1 MKELREKSD
10 ALRVK
15 INQQEFSPE
24 QVDQIKKASTMWKG
38 KIAEITSQKVI
49 VTTRIEEHVSMIDE
63 QANLIDSL
71 ITQYHELLLSLQLL
85 PSSTPLANGVDYRL
99 VIDHV
104 EDQVTNVS
112 SRNVQHYQ
120 NQIVANTMLVRLQ
133 VCS

>member
-1 MKELREKSD
+1 M
-10 ALRVK
+10 RVK

-38 KIAEITSQKVI
+38 KISEITSQKVI

-71 ITQYHELLLSLQLL
+71 ISQYHELLLGLQLL

-133 VCS
+133 VCY